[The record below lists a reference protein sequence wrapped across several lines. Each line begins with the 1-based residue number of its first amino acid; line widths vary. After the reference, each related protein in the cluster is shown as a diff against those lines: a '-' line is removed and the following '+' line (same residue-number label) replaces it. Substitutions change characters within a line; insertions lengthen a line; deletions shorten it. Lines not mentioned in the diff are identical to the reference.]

1 MRDCGAVGIHYRR
14 RGGCTRPGDGDTS
27 DDLVNRAFDP
37 EGPDRLWV
45 MDVTEHRTGTGK
57 VYLAVVI
64 DAWSRRVVGWS
75 IADHMRAM
83 ALTTVS
89 GSVGVFLHGEH
100 HQQWDHGPNKP
111 PLPCSTLCAMACAL
125 VYAPPFEVQTPQPL
139 ALSDHPASVTQRELS
154 DAPSGKPFR
163 PPISLST

>member
-1 MRDCGAVGIHYRR
+1 MICVLLMFTLPSSAMARFGMTSCQHGPSSAAGANHQHG
-14 RGGCTRPGDGDTS
+14 
-27 DDLVNRAFDP
+27 A
-37 EGPDRLWV
+37 
-45 MDVTEHRTGTGK
+45 M
-57 VYLAVVI
+57 
-64 DAWSRRVVGWS
+64 
-75 IADHMRAM
+75 ADHMRAM

-89 GSVGVFLHGEH
+89 VSMGVFLHGEH
-100 HQQWDHGPNKP
+100 HQPWDHGPNKP

-163 PPISLST
+163 PPIFLST